1 MRRQRVLERVGWRFW
16 RCFASS
22 YYRDPDGVLSDLIE
36 TLSRMGIEPL
46 GKGETGRRFTEHR
59 TIKPEAEPTGP
70 EAAEIDLSDLG
81 DDTADAAAGA
91 TRISLGDKVVLVFS
105 DDHKRISGRLLERGD
120 DPEKG
125 RLAIS
130 SPLGK
135 AILGAEEGDEVELLL
150 ENGRHRKVLIE
161 SVEKRPEPVAAPLGA
176 VSAAVA

>member
-1 MRRQRVLERVGWRFW
+1 
-16 RCFASS
+16 
-22 YYRDPDGVLSDLIE
+22 
-36 TLSRMGIEPL
+36 RMGIEPL

-59 TIKPEAEPTGP
+59 TIKPEAGSIGRDE
-70 EAAEIDLSDLG
+70 AEIDLSELG

-91 TRISLGDKVVLVFS
+91 TGIRLGDKVVLVFS
-105 DDHKRISGRLLERGD
+105 DDHKRISGRLSERGD

-125 RLAIS
+125 QLAIG

-161 SVEKRPEPVAAPLGA
+161 SVEKRPESVAAPIDTAG
-176 VSAAVA
+176 AAVA